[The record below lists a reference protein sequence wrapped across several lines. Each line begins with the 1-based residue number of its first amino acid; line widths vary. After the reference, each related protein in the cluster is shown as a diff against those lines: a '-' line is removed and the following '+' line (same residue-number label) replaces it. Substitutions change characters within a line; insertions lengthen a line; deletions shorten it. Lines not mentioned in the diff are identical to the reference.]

1 MKRLK
6 LSSGIALAAFVFL
19 TLASLFNAPT
29 TLAAPEKLK
38 LYLNWKAEPEFGGF
52 YEAKRQG
59 FFEKQ
64 GFDVELIEGG
74 AGTPVIQMV
83 ASGAAEFGIA
93 AADEVILS
101 QDRGTDV
108 VALFAVHQTS
118 PQGIL
123 VHAERGFKNLAEV
136 IHSEGTLSMQL
147 GAGFTLF
154 LQKKYAGEFK
164 AKLVP
169 YAGGIGPFLADPKLS
184 QQCYVTAEPLA
195 AERKGAKVQAFLI
208 AESGFNPYNTVVV
221 AKRSTVGKD
230 PARAKRF
237 LTAIRE
243 GWKAYLRD
251 PNATHALM
259 QKLNPSMDEETFAAI
274 AKKEAPF
281 ILTPETKKHGLGTM
295 TAARW
300 EALSSQLREI
310 GMTKKSHSGAALFIE
325 P

>member
-1 MKRLK
+1 MKTSLPLACALLLLGLSVPSPATAAGTK
-6 LSSGIALAAFVFL
+6 L
-19 TLASLFNAPT
+19 
-29 TLAAPEKLK
+29 EKLK

-59 FFEKQ
+59 FFEQ
-64 GFDVELIEGG
+64 AGFDVELIEGG

-83 ASGAAEFGIA
+83 ASGNAEFGIA

-123 VHAERGFKNLAEV
+123 THEARGFQTLADV
-136 IHSEGTLSMQL
+136 VRAEGTLSMQL

-154 LQKKYAGEFK
+154 LKKKYADGFK

-184 QQCYVTAEPLA
+184 QQCYVSAEPLA
-195 AERKGAKVQAFLI
+195 AERKGAKVRAFLI

-221 AKRSTVGKD
+221 AKR
-230 PARAKRF
+230 ARVEADKPRTER
-237 LTAIRE
+237 LIEAIR
-243 GWKAYLRD
+243 KD
-251 PNATHALM
+251 
-259 QKLNPSMDEETFAAI
+259 
-274 AKKEAPF
+274 
-281 ILTPETKKHGLGTM
+281 
-295 TAARW
+295 
-300 EALSSQLREI
+300 
-310 GMTKKSHSGAALFIE
+310 
-325 P
+325 